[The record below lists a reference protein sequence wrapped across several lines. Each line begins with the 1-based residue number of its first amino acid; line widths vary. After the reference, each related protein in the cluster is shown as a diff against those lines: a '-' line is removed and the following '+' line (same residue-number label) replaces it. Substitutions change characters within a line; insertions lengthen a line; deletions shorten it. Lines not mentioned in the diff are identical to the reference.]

1 MIGDLGLTALYES
14 CAERGDMCDGM
25 RDRHPYAHPGARS
38 ACRGPCSLPGS
49 LPWRRERPAWR
60 VRRFP
65 TRSGSWTGV
74 PRTSAGPSW
83 SNTRRRWSMPATRQ
97 AESNSVTSCG
107 CGDSMP
113 TPPETQLPGGTRHC
127 SRPGPRRH
135 AAGRCCPFVPSGLVS
150 WRPWLEDRALR

>member
-49 LPWRRERPAWR
+49 LPWRRERPACR

-65 TRSGSWTGV
+65 DPQRILDRGTSDERGSFLEQYQEAV
-74 PRTSAGPSW
+74 EHARDPAG
-83 SNTRRRWSMPATRQ
+83 
-97 AESNSVTSCG
+97 
-107 CGDSMP
+107 
-113 TPPETQLPGGTRHC
+113 
-127 SRPGPRRH
+127 
-135 AAGRCCPFVPSGLVS
+135 
-150 WRPWLEDRALR
+150 